1 MSSTMR
7 PLLAAAVWLGASIS
21 TTAPAAAEGWP
32 ARVSATFQVEFGGV
46 DVGTFDFKSST
57 TGGSYV
63 VTGNGNLSLLF
74 GALKWTGVGEA
85 SGKLGTEGIHPLSF
99 ASSYKSTAKAGGTR
113 MTYTGDTISSVLHD
127 PPKGPKEGTVPVL
140 PQHLMNVLDPMSA
153 VLAMS
158 KGSSGNPCSR
168 RIPVYDGRARFDLIL
183 QPRGTVQLSEIKPS
197 GQPGTGYVCRIKYV
211 PIAGH
216 KADDETRAMAQSTEI
231 EIILRPIP
239 SANVF
244 VPYKVT
250 IPTIAG
256 SAVLKAKRVDIT
268 TSAQQVIALSH

>member
-1 MSSTMR
+1 MSSITHST
-7 PLLAAAVWLGASIS
+7 LAAGLLLVAAVAVGPAS
-21 TTAPAAAEGWP
+21 AAEGWP
-32 ARVSATFQVEFGGV
+32 ARVSATFQVEFAGV

-57 TGGSYV
+57 SGSGYTLSGTGH
-63 VTGNGNLSLLF
+63 LSLLF
-74 GALKWTGVGEA
+74 GALKWMGTGEA
-85 SGKLGTEGIHPLSF
+85 SGKFAADGIQPQSF
-99 ASSYKSTAKAGGTR
+99 VSTYKSTSKAGGTR
-113 MTYTGDTISSVLHD
+113 MVYSGDTISSVLHD

-158 KGSSGNPCSR
+158 KGTTGNPCSR

-183 QPRGTVQLSEIKPS
+183 QPRGTVQLSETTPS
-197 GQPGTGYVCRIKYV
+197 GQPGIGYVCRIKYV

-216 KADDETRAMAQSTEI
+216 KPDDDTRTMAQSTEI
-231 EIILRPIP
+231 EIVLRPIP

-250 IPTIAG
+250 VPTMAG
-256 SAVLKAKRVDIT
+256 SAVLKAKRVEIT
-268 TSAQQVIALSH
+268 TSAQQLIALSH

>member
-1 MSSTMR
+1 MSSTIR
-7 PLLAAAVWLGASIS
+7 SLLTTAVLLATSMSGTSLS
-21 TTAPAAAEGWP
+21 AEGWP
-32 ARVSATFQVEFGGV
+32 ARVSATFQVEFAGV
-46 DVGTFDFKSST
+46 DVGTFDFNST
-57 TGGSYV
+57 TGGGTYALK
-63 VTGNGNLSLLF
+63 GNGNLSLLF
-74 GALKWTGVGEA
+74 GALKWTGTGES
-85 SGKLGTEGIHPLSF
+85 SGKLDADAIHPTAFVST
-99 ASSYKSTAKAGGTR
+99 YKSSAKTGGTR
-113 MTYTGDTISSVLHD
+113 MVYTGDTVSSVLHD
-127 PPKGPKEGTVPVL
+127 PPKGPKEGTIPVL

-158 KGSSGNPCSR
+158 KGTSGNPCSR

-183 QPRGTVQLSEIKPS
+183 QPRGTVQLSETKPS

-216 KADDETRAMAQSTEI
+216 KPDDETRAMAHSTEI
-231 EIILRPIP
+231 EIVLRPIP

-250 IPTIAG
+250 IPTMAG